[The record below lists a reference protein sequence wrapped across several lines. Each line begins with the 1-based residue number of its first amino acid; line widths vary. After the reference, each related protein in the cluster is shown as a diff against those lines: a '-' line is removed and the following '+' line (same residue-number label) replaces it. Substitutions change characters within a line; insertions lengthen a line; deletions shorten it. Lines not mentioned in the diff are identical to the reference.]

1 MTAIRTTAVHNYLAY
16 KAANYLS
23 EELKTEVKIEGF
35 YFNFLLHPVFN
46 NILILDQNGN
56 ILLSA
61 DKLEANLKKV
71 EIAKQR
77 IVLRNVEIVNGDIN
91 LCKYKND
98 STLNLKFIIDYFSS
112 PKEKATEKAPW
123 IIALQG
129 VSIKN
134 THFSFNNYNT
144 EYVNDGTVDYA
155 HLDLSNLNI
164 DINNVSIIEDKIKAN
179 IKNLSFAE
187 QSGFTLNKF
196 KADAFVSS
204 KTIDLKNLIIE
215 TNGSS
220 LDMNLVFQYDSWKS
234 YNNFLE
240 DVYINSNIKKSKLD
254 VNDITYFAGS
264 LKGMREVINISG
276 KVSGPVAMLS
286 LKDFNLSYNENTKFL
301 GDIRITGLPDINETF
316 IRLKINKLTSSASD
330 LASISLPSRGEPKYL
345 ELPQQIMSVGD
356 ISIEGKF
363 AGFIN
368 DFVAEAEI
376 NTDIGAIKTNLLLTN
391 NSNPDLIAY
400 NGSISSYNV
409 DIGKLINNNILGEI
423 SFNGDVSG
431 KGLNINNADIKFDGK
446 VDKLNFK
453 DNDFNDIQIN
463 AKLKNKIFEGKVFL
477 DDELAGIDFDG
488 RLNLNGSSPDFN
500 FIADLK
506 NINLSAINLMPRED
520 NCVFSTTISTQI
532 VGNDLDSL
540 NGSITFKNTDFNYKN
555 KNVKFD
561 NIVVAVDD
569 TKPFQKK
576 LSLKSDYFSA
586 NISGNYNYNNFKEY
600 YNIIVD
606 NYIPSVSKSDTIVEQ
621 YLQDYFNFNVNLDN
635 VKPLTDMFVPKLYI
649 SPQTYI
655 SGYLNCNQNA
665 IDIKTKTDLIQY
677 ANISF
682 FDADI
687 DINNNNYTDI
697 IDANITAKAI
707 VPSKTNRIDTTF
719 YIFENFNTKVYI
731 VDNRITYNILWD
743 NRDYSADNG
752 NIVGHI
758 DLKHYPKMEIINSNS
773 YITYHDSTWN
783 LFPNSK
789 ITIDSNA
796 ILVDNFGM
804 LHNKQKLALNGVI
817 SPDINDEILVNI
829 SNFDVSIIDFLTV
842 EKNMDFDGIIT
853 GSAKVASVLGSPR
866 LDADFYLDKFGFNG
880 ERLGSAK
887 ILSIWDNIHSELNLD
902 VQVVY
907 KGNFSTYYPIKV
919 LGKVMPYNKADNFAL
934 DIEMD
939 NFNISTLE
947 PFTEGTFS
955 RIRGLALGKLNLS
968 GTFSEPV
975 LLGNLSLMRS
985 EFLIDYLKTSYSFTG
1000 NINLAEDKIWFKDI
1014 TLTDSIGKTGIASGA
1029 IYHKNF
1035 SDLTTDINIVAKNLS
1050 ALNTEYS
1057 PDQFF
1062 YGKAIVSGLVDI
1074 TGPFDN
1080 LNMDIKIRTE
1090 QGTDVVIPLNSS
1102 TSINDNDFIIF
1113 RNSEESDS
1121 ITFDHFVNEKGGLN
1135 VSLGIEANPNA
1146 KLGIVL
1152 PNQLG
1157 DIEVTGEGNIAIDV
1171 NTKGGYAMHG
1181 EYVME
1186 KGAFNF
1192 NFENILKRTFS
1203 ISSGS
1208 SITFNG
1214 SPLDANVDISA
1225 VYKLRT
1231 SVNTLPGMSEY
1242 GDVRVP
1248 VNCVLKMKNNLFNP
1262 DLSFTIDLPDVDNEI
1277 RQKIFSVIDTSSV
1290 TAMNQQMISLL
1301 VLNSFSSNSGVMLA
1315 ETGIL
1320 SSTEL
1325 FTNQINN
1332 WLSQISK
1339 DFDIGVKYRP
1349 GSDISTQDLELVL
1362 STQLFDNRVTINGSF
1377 GSSYSASTQSNRWI
1391 GDMEVEVKIT
1401 PDGRLRTKVFNR
1413 TNTALSYITEQSPY
1427 TQGVGIYY
1435 RREFDIIKEFFKNKS
1450 QNARNK

>member
-1 MTAIRTTAVHNYLAY
+1 P
-16 KAANYLS
+16 K
-23 EELKTEVKIEGF
+23 
-35 YFNFLLHPVFN
+35 LH
-46 NILILDQNGN
+46 I
-56 ILLSA
+56 
-61 DKLEANLKKV
+61 
-71 EIAKQR
+71 
-77 IVLRNVEIVNGDIN
+77 
-91 LCKYKND
+91 
-98 STLNLKFIIDYFSS
+98 S
-112 PKEKATEKAPW
+112 PKT
-123 IIALQG
+123 
-129 VSIKN
+129 SINGHFNCSDN
-134 THFSFNNYNT
+134 T
-144 EYVNDGTVDYA
+144 
-155 HLDLSNLNI
+155 
-164 DINNVSIIEDKIKAN
+164 
-179 IKNLSFAE
+179 
-187 QSGFTLNKF
+187 
-196 KADAFVSS
+196 
-204 KTIDLKNLIIE
+204 
-215 TNGSS
+215 
-220 LDMNLVFQYDSWKS
+220 
-234 YNNFLE
+234 
-240 DVYINSNIKKSKLD
+240 
-254 VNDITYFAGS
+254 
-264 LKGMREVINISG
+264 
-276 KVSGPVAMLS
+276 
-286 LKDFNLSYNENTKFL
+286 
-301 GDIRITGLPDINETF
+301 
-316 IRLKINKLTSSASD
+316 
-330 LASISLPSRGEPKYL
+330 
-345 ELPQQIMSVGD
+345 
-356 ISIEGKF
+356 
-363 AGFIN
+363 
-368 DFVAEAEI
+368 
-376 NTDIGAIKTNLLLTN
+376 
-391 NSNPDLIAY
+391 
-400 NGSISSYNV
+400 
-409 DIGKLINNNILGEI
+409 
-423 SFNGDVSG
+423 
-431 KGLNINNADIKFDGK
+431 
-446 VDKLNFK
+446 
-453 DNDFNDIQIN
+453 
-463 AKLKNKIFEGKVFL
+463 
-477 DDELAGIDFDG
+477 
-488 RLNLNGSSPDFN
+488 
-500 FIADLK
+500 
-506 NINLSAINLMPRED
+506 
-520 NCVFSTTISTQI
+520 
-532 VGNDLDSL
+532 
-540 NGSITFKNTDFNYKN
+540 
-555 KNVKFD
+555 
-561 NIVVAVDD
+561 
-569 TKPFQKK
+569 
-576 LSLKSDYFSA
+576 
-586 NISGNYNYNNFKEY
+586 
-600 YNIIVD
+600 
-606 NYIPSVSKSDTIVEQ
+606 
-621 YLQDYFNFNVNLDN
+621 
-635 VKPLTDMFVPKLYI
+635 
-649 SPQTYI
+649 
-655 SGYLNCNQNA
+655 

-677 ANISF
+677 ANISV
-682 FDADI
+682 FDANI
-687 DINNNNYTDI
+687 DINNHNIADN

-719 YIFENFNTKVYI
+719 YIFENFDTKINI
-731 VDNRITYNILWD
+731 VDNKIQYNILWD
-743 NRDYSADNG
+743 NIDYSADDG

-758 DLKHYPKMEIINSNS
+758 DLQQFPKTEIINSKS
-773 YITYHDSTWN
+773 HITYHDSTWQ

-789 ITIDSNA
+789 IVIDSNA
-796 ILVDNFGM
+796 ILVDNFGI
-804 LHNKQKLALNGVI
+804 LHNKQKLSLNGVL
-817 SPDINDEILVNI
+817 SSDIKDELLVNI
-829 SNFDVSIIDFLTV
+829 SNFDVSIADFLTL

-887 ILSIWDNIHSELNLD
+887 ILSIWDNVNSELNLD

-907 KGNFSTYYPIKV
+907 KGNYSTYYPIKV
-919 LGKVMPYNKADNFAL
+919 LGKVMPYNKGDNFGL

-947 PFTEGTFS
+947 PFTEGIFS
-955 RIRGLALGKLNLS
+955 RIRGLALGKLKLS

-975 LLGNLSLMRS
+975 LLGNLNLMRS
-985 EFLIDYLKTSYSFTG
+985 EFLVDFLKTSYSFTG
-1000 NINLAEDKIWFKDI
+1000 NINLAEDRIWFKDI
-1014 TLTDSIGKTGIASGA
+1014 TLTDSIGKTGIASGS

-1035 SDLTTDINIVAKNLS
+1035 SDLTTDIKIVAKNLS

-1057 PDQFF
+1057 PNQIF
-1062 YGKAIVSGLVDI
+1062 YGKAIVSGIVDI
-1074 TGPFDN
+1074 TGPFNN
-1080 LNMDIKIRTE
+1080 LDMDIKIRTE
-1090 QGTDVVIPLNSS
+1090 QGTNVVIPLNSS

-1121 ITFDHFVNEKGGLN
+1121 ITFDHFIKEKGGLN

-1157 DIEVTGEGNIAIDV
+1157 DIEVIGEGNIALDV

-1186 KGAFNF
+1186 KGVFNF
-1192 NFENILKRTFS
+1192 NFQNILKRTFS

-1214 SPLDANVDISA
+1214 SPFDANVDISA

-1262 DLSFTIDLPDVDNEI
+1262 DLTFSIDLPDVDNEI

-1401 PDGRLRTKVFNR
+1401 QDGRLRTKVFNR

-1450 QNARNK
+1450 PNVRNK